1 MLFGDPEKF
10 ALVIEKIP
18 EWSDDTFTNG
28 LLYVF
33 VNGEIFP
40 KELRNTTISTNLCFL
55 MDSAFVN
62 LTTDRR
68 LYLLPDKELFAKLRA
83 LRYPDWFGDGGDKDE
98 DCRFDIDLYE
108 LSDAGYDIFA
118 VSDGKGVRVLIGYWE
133 DSERF
138 ELVNSVEMTIDEFA
152 RVSGELSEY
161 YHKEFIK

>member
-1 MLFGDPEKF
+1 MLFGDPDKF
-10 ALVIEKIP
+10 ALVIEKVP

-40 KELRNTTISTNLCFL
+40 KELRTATLSSILHML

-68 LYLLPDKELFAKLRA
+68 LYSLPDKELFAKLRA

-98 DCRFDIDLYE
+98 DYRFDIDLYE

-118 VSDGKGVRVLIGYWE
+118 VSDGNGVRVLIGYWE

-138 ELVNSVEMTIDEFA
+138 ELVNSVEMMLDEFA

-161 YHKEFIK
+161 YRKEFIK